1 MEKAQQGDQDFA
13 RLDNTYSPFV
23 PQIRHKPNAITPL
36 FGKWLILK
44 YFSKRWSQNWF
55 HWLYLPPDYSVPIPE
70 DGYPHP
76 YEEEIAKLKEELRQ
90 HYSAEPSAHSADCE
104 KCRFAP
110 LERTPMEY
118 ICSTERL
125 DAMIDALQQESI
137 IAVDIEV
144 LVILYSLYFVR
155 N

>member
-1 MEKAQQGDQDFA
+1 MEEKKEPQGEQDFG

-23 PQIRHKPNAITPL
+23 PQIRYKPNAITPL
-36 FGKWLILK
+36 FGKWLIWCIFKIGKIDLND
-44 YFSKRWSQNWF
+44 Y
-55 HWLYLPPDYSVPIPE
+55 YLPPDYSVPIPE

-76 YEEEIAKLKEELRQ
+76 YEDEIAKLKEELRQ
-90 HYSAEPSAHSADCE
+90 HYSAEPSAHSADFE
-104 KCRFAP
+104 KCRFTP

-144 LVILYSLYFVR
+144 L